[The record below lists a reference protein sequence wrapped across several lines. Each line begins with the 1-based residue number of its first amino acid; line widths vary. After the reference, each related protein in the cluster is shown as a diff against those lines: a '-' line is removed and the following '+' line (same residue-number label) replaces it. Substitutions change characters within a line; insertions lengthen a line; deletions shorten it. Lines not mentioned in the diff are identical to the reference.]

1 MMERKRSKGTTNK
14 RLKARNVFSA
24 RKKGISREIAQ
35 NSRTRKGNKMEL
47 LLLLRKR
54 GMSQQEYVWLQ
65 SMCKKVPVF

>member
-14 RLKARNVFSA
+14 ILKARNVFSA

-35 NSRTRKGNKMEL
+35 NSRTRKENKMEL

-65 SMCKKVPVF
+65 SMCKKVPGF